1 MSGGDGTTIEYDTRT
16 VVVSLVVGVFFGG
29 MVGGVA
35 FPTLPRLGSILGFSA
50 LVVGIILAINRATRM
65 VVNAPAGAVLD
76 RVGTRRPMLAGFLLE
91 GVAPVGYVLGLTDWW
106 TTGLAHLLPVSA
118 TAASAATFVLARIVW
133 GVGSAFVLVGAFST
147 VTKVTT
153 PENRGT
159 WTGYMRGG
167 QSLGFPAGLVAGG
180 LVADLVGFRAAFA
193 VAGVAAAVALVV
205 CALVLPDLR
214 PDSGGH
220 EGGLRDVPR
229 LAFGDARVFAIGA
242 TNFIV
247 RLLYAGVLLS
257 TVVEYA
263 AANDIHVGELAA
275 TGVSGVVM
283 AICAIFAAAATV
295 IAGPL
300 ADRAPTRSSVVVPSL
315 GLLGVGFA
323 CLALSPTLV
332 GTVTGVALI
341 GLGVEG
347 ANLPLLAY
355 LGDISPADDVGKLG
369 GVYNVFGDFG
379 STVGP
384 LVALPI
390 ATTYGYTAEYA
401 GCALCCVVAIAVV
414 ARAATDDQ
422 TVTTPHTAADG

>member
-1 MSGGDGTTIEYDTRT
+1 
-16 VVVSLVVGVFFGG
+16 
-29 MVGGVA
+29 
-35 FPTLPRLGSILGFSA
+35 
-50 LVVGIILAINRATRM
+50 M

-118 TAASAATFVLARIVW
+118 TAASAATFSLARIVW

-347 ANLPLLAY
+347 ATLPLLAY

-369 GVYNVFGDFG
+369 GVYNVFGDLG
-379 STVGP
+379 STIGP
-384 LVALPI
+384 IVALPV
-390 ATTYGYTAEYA
+390 ASVVGMRLEYLVCA
-401 GCALCCVVAIAVV
+401 GIAVL
-414 ARAATDDQ
+414 
-422 TVTTPHTAADG
+422 TAAMVLATLDGDPETLRAPEVVPND